1 MKTTYSDEQ
10 YELAY
15 PPGIEHH
22 WWSAARN
29 ELIAKLLR
37 EKCADCNFLE
47 VGCGKGVAVLGLR
60 KEGRN
65 VRGVELANVQPLSGV
80 EQWVDSGVDACD
92 LALETRLTYEG
103 LLLLDVIEHLPDP
116 EAFLNSLLKSF
127 PNVSFVFVTVP
138 AGQELWSNYD
148 QFAGHHRRYSL
159 DMLESLGAT
168 LGWTLD
174 RAEYF
179 FRLSYF
185 PMRLMTMLGIDRQLK
200 MVAPGTALR
209 PLHRLVCAIS
219 RLEQT
224 LLPRYVRCSSAYALY
239 KVRAEVE
246 A

>member
-1 MKTTYSDEQ
+1 MNTIYTDEQ

-29 ELIAKLLR
+29 ELIAKLLN
-37 EKCADCNFLE
+37 EECADCNFLE
-47 VGCGKGVAVLGLR
+47 VGCGKGVVVKGLR
-60 KEGRN
+60 KEGRD
-65 VRGVELANVQPLSGV
+65 VRGVELANVQPLSGA
-80 EQWVDSGVDACD
+80 EPWVDSGVDACD
-92 LALETRLTYEG
+92 LALETRLAYDG

-116 EAFLNSLLKSF
+116 EEFLNKLLKSF
-127 PNVSFVFVTVP
+127 PNVSVVVVTVP

-148 QFAGHHRRYSL
+148 EFAGHHRRYSL
-159 DMLESLGAT
+159 DMLENLGAT

-200 MVAPGTALR
+200 MVAPGKALR
-209 PLHRLVCAIS
+209 PLHRVVCAIS
-219 RLEQT
+219 RLEQA
-224 LLPRYVRCSSAYALY
+224 LLPRDVRGSSAYGLY
-239 KVRAEVE
+239 KIRPKVE
-246 A
+246 T

>member
-1 MKTTYSDEQ
+1 MNTIYTDEQ

-29 ELIAKLLR
+29 ELIAKLLN
-37 EKCADCNFLE
+37 EECADCNFLE
-47 VGCGKGVAVLGLR
+47 VGCGKGVVVKGLR
-60 KEGRN
+60 KEGRD
-65 VRGVELANVQPLSGV
+65 VRGVELANVQPLSGA
-80 EQWVDSGVDACD
+80 EPWVDSGVDACD
-92 LALETRLTYEG
+92 LALETRLAYDG

-116 EAFLNSLLKSF
+116 EEFLNKLLKSF
-127 PNVSFVFVTVP
+127 PNVSVVVVTVP

-148 QFAGHHRRYSL
+148 EFAGHHRRYSL
-159 DMLESLGAT
+159 DMLENLGAT

-200 MVAPGTALR
+200 MVAPGKALR
-209 PLHRLVCAIS
+209 PLHRVVCAIS
-219 RLEQT
+219 RLEQA
-224 LLPRYVRCSSAYALY
+224 LLPRDVRGSSAYGLY
-239 KVRAEVE
+239 KIRPEVE
-246 A
+246 T